1 MKAGSFYKLGL
12 ILASV
17 ILVTACSKKFGSAD
31 GSAMGE
37 GSGDASARGLG
48 QMTHFAGQEP
58 GESYTTQAPHNQ
70 LYLFSYDDSNLASK
84 YLPSINAQADYLKN
98 NPGARVLVA
107 GHTDERGSRE
117 YNVALGERRANTVAD
132 ILRMAGVGRD
142 QVRVVSYGKERPAN
156 YGHDASSHAQNR
168 RVEFTYEATR

>member
-1 MKAGSFYKLGL
+1 MKAGSFCKLGL
-12 ILASV
+12 LLASI
-17 ILVTACSKKFGSAD
+17 ILVTACSKKYGSAD
-31 GSAMGE
+31 GAAMADG
-37 GSGDASARGLG
+37 GATAQGLG
-48 QMTHFAGQEP
+48 QTTHFAGQEP

-84 YLPSINAQADYLKN
+84 YLPSVNAQAEYLKTH
-98 NPGARVLVA
+98 PGARVLLA

-117 YNVALGERRANTVAD
+117 YNVALGEHRANTVAD
-132 ILRMAGVGRD
+132 ILRMAGVSRQ

-156 YGHDASSHAQNR
+156 YGHDDNSHAQNR

>member
-1 MKAGSFYKLGL
+1 MKVGSFYKLGL

-17 ILVTACSKKFGSAD
+17 VLVTACSKKFGSAD
-31 GSAMGE
+31 GAAMTDG
-37 GSGDASARGLG
+37 GDASAQGLG

-70 LYLFSYDDSNLASK
+70 LYLFTYDDSTLAAK
-84 YLPSINAQADYLKN
+84 YLPSANAQAEYLKTH
-98 NPGARVLVA
+98 PGAHVLLA

-132 ILRMAGVGRD
+132 ILRMAGVSR
-142 QVRVVSYGKERPAN
+142 QQIRVVSYGKERPAN
-156 YGHDASSHAQNR
+156 YGHDDASHAQNR

>member
-1 MKAGSFYKLGL
+1 MKFGSFCKLGL
-12 ILASV
+12 LVASV
-17 ILVTACSKKFGSAD
+17 VFVAACSRTHGVAGS
-31 GSAMGE
+31 GSAMGDA
-37 GSGDASARGLG
+37 DASAQGLG

-84 YLPSINAQADYLKN
+84 YLPSVNAQADYLKTHS
-98 NPGARVLVA
+98 GARVLIA

-117 YNVALGERRANTVAD
+117 YNVALGEHRANTVAD
-132 ILRMAGVGRD
+132 ILRMAGVSRQ

-156 YGHDASSHAQNR
+156 YGHDEASHAQNR

>member
-12 ILASV
+12 LIASV
-17 ILVTACSKKFGSAD
+17 VLVAACSKTPGSAD
-31 GSAMGE
+31 GAAM
-37 GSGDASARGLG
+37 SDADASAQGLG
-48 QMTHFAGQEP
+48 QMTHFAGQEA

-70 LYLFSYDDSNLASK
+70 LYLFSYDSDNLASK
-84 YLPSINAQADYLKN
+84 YLPSVNAQAEYLRTHS
-98 NPGARVLVA
+98 GARVLIA

-132 ILRMAGVGRD
+132 ILRMAGVSR
-142 QVRVVSYGKERPAN
+142 QQIRVVSYGKERPAN
-156 YGHDASSHAQNR
+156 LGHDDASHAQNR